1 MSRKKVWFPANKAD
15 LAHVIY
21 FKDSKHARDY
31 RKTFWEFVAID
42 RMRFNERIK
51 KTSAVLTPIL
61 SLSHREVISEYLA
74 ARVSGAELSL
84 SSTSE
89 Q

>member
-1 MSRKKVWFPANKAD
+1 MSRKKVWFPGCN
-15 LAHVIY
+15 LVNVIY
-21 FKDSKHARDY
+21 FKDSKHGRDY

-61 SLSHREVISEYLA
+61 TPSHREIILEYLA
-74 ARVSGAELSL
+74 ARSSGAELSL